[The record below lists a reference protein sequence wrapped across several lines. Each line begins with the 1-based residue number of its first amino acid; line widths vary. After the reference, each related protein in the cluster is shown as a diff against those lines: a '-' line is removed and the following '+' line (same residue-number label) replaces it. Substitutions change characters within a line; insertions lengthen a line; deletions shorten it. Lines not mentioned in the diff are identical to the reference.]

1 MNNPSVEW
9 KRKTRL
15 FMTSQAISL
24 FGSMLVSYAV
34 LWRITL
40 DTQSGFMMTLYLLFG
55 FLPTFFLS
63 PFAGVWADRYDRKR
77 LIMLADGLIAAAT
90 LVMALFFLS
99 GYKDLWLF
107 FVIALIRA
115 LGSAVQTPAVSA
127 LLPQIVPEDRL
138 MKINGLFSSLTSVI
152 MLISPMISGALLNFA
167 SIELILMIDVV
178 TAIGAILVMLT
189 LRVPAQVRSED
200 HQPEKYWQDLLAGI
214 RYIRKHEYIGRFF
227 IYITLLFF
235 MVTPI
240 AILSPLQVT
249 RTFGEDIWRL
259 TAIEVVF
266 SGGMLAGGLLIAS
279 WGGFR
284 NRVKTI
290 AFSTLMV
297 GVTTFLLGVVP
308 YFWIYLGI
316 MAITGITMPFYQTP
330 ATVMLQEKV
339 EPDFHGRVFGVMGM
353 IASGVMPTA
362 MFIFGPLAD
371 RIRIEWMF
379 IGSGV
384 LLTILAGGLAMNKVL
399 IKAGEPAQAASVYQI
414 TRPPVRI
421 RTECPI
427 GQPDCQI

>member
-1 MNNPSVEW
+1 MNRPSVDW
-9 KRKTRL
+9 KRKTLL

-24 FGSMLVSYAV
+24 FGSMLVSYAI

-40 DTQSGFMMTLYLLFG
+40 DTQSGFVMTLYLLFG

-77 LIMLADGLIAAAT
+77 LIMLADGLIATAT

-99 GYKDLWLF
+99 GYRDLWLY

-127 LLPQIVPEDRL
+127 LLPQIVPEERL
-138 MKINGLFSSLTSVI
+138 MKTNGLFSSLNSSI
-152 MLISPMISGALLNFA
+152 MLISPMISGALLSFA
-167 SIELILMIDVV
+167 SIEMILMIDVV
-178 TAIGAILVMLT
+178 TAIAAILVMFT
-189 LRVPAQVRSED
+189 MKIPAHVRSEANPN
-200 HQPEKYWQDLLAGI
+200 QQYWQDLVAGI
-214 RYIRKHEYIGRFF
+214 RYIRRHEYIGRFF

-235 MVTPI
+235 MVTPV
-240 AILSPLQVT
+240 AILTPLQVT
-249 RTFGEDIWRL
+249 RSFGEDIWRL

-266 SGGMLAGGLLIAS
+266 SSGMLAGGLLIAS

-284 NRVKTI
+284 NRIKTI

-308 YFWIYLGI
+308 HFWIYLGI
-316 MAITGITMPFYQTP
+316 MAVTGVTMPFYQTP

-339 EPDFHGRVFGVMGM
+339 EPDYQGRVFGVMGM
-353 IASGVMPTA
+353 IASGVMPSA

-371 RIRIEWMF
+371 RIRIEWLF

-399 IKAGEPAQAASVYQI
+399 VQAGEPAQVASIVKI
-414 TRPPVRI
+414 TRQPVHI

-427 GQPDCQI
+427 GQPDCQL